1 MKSLYLRV
9 WKCLFSSSPF
19 VLIHLS
25 SSCLIVG
32 LMFGMAIMTFCLGK
46 CLRIRIADDYSVCF
60 NLSWC
65 PAVTL
70 RNDAFYI
77 VRGLFPS
84 GSCRTVLLSTL
95 WEPGGALSH
104 IVRIILILV
113 SCTKSNLFSRKETIT
128 MNVSTLSRTT
138 NNKIVFH
145 FEIHSIF
152 WLILNSIR
160 TLGV

>member
-1 MKSLYLRV
+1 
-9 WKCLFSSSPF
+9 
-19 VLIHLS
+19 
-25 SSCLIVG
+25 
-32 LMFGMAIMTFCLGK
+32 MTFCLGK

-70 RNDAFYI
+70 SNDVFYI

-95 WEPGGALSH
+95 WEPEGALSH

-113 SCTKSNLFSRKETIT
+113 GNLFSRKETIT
-128 MNVSTLSRTT
+128 MNVSRLSRTT

-145 FEIHSIF
+145 V
-152 WLILNSIR
+152 ILKYI
-160 TLGV
+160 VYFD